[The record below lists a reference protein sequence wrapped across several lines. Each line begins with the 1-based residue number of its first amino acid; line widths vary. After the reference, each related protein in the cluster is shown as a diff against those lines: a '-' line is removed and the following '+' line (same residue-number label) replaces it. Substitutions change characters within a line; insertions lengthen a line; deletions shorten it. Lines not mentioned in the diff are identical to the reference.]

1 MNTPSFKTK
10 ITLYTR
16 DSSLLILAILI
27 SLSSVLPAQDPNAD
41 LTKAL
46 NEFNE
51 NVASTEDAGATN
63 RGGGGI
69 GASGSTDD
77 YKSFVQNE
85 LQNIFFKSGE
95 LNKQK
100 MEDITFAGINEE
112 RIKLAV
118 SLCESDQR
126 ACFLIDEY
134 RSYKSKE
141 DMPKEFEDLQLFGQ
155 DIFFGFS
162 NEFNF
167 YDSLPLD
174 NDYILKIGDVLKIS
188 LFGGFSLQASMKVGI
203 NGSIIIPD
211 VGEYLVAGLSYSDAS
226 ANIKNDISNKYAGT
240 EAYISLDSVR
250 SKQIFVLGNVSTPG
264 TYALNAFG
272 TALNALISSGGVKN
286 NSSLRNVRLV
296 RKDNIIKVIDLYDL
310 LIDGDVSSSD
320 FVLDDGDS
328 LLVGGLQSSVSIIG
342 EVIRPAIY
350 EIKDN
355 ETLADV
361 ISFALGTTPFADK
374 SNISVRRLTPNGEKI
389 VLNPKDHSFVL
400 QNGDHI
406 TVNTSEGQT
415 IQSLALVGS
424 IRNAGDYSIENNPT
438 LGGIIDLKRD
448 LLDNTYTGFG
458 VIKRLNFSS
467 KSFRLVTFNLSS
479 QVDLDKLNLYAG
491 DQIFI
496 FSQDDIKYTQSEEVY
511 TYLNSKLNPSKKIS
525 QPLNIQS
532 IDLSMQIKEEEIQNS
547 YFQDLKGNYPKQY
560 NPCTSSLD
568 SLLVNPI
575 SNFIEAKLELFESS
589 TNSSCP
595 PLLSNH
601 PDLLP
606 VLIINSIPVLGNV
619 RFPGLYPTTRDL
631 NALEIFNLA
640 GGVLVSKLNTI
651 PSFDVGIRARGFG
664 LYPYEALK
672 DLTNISMFNLRIDE
686 ASIPPGYITLKGE
699 FNNPGTY
706 QIIKGTTLSQ
716 IYERAGGLTKNAYPL
731 AGILTRESVRQIEQE
746 AINRSQAELSEILS
760 SAVASGYLQQNSTD
774 LMGLIG
780 LMTALD
786 DTKAIGRLVTE
797 LNPNAVETSPSLDIE
812 LHDRD
817 VIYIPKLLNTVT
829 IVGQVLNPVTV
840 PHKVGENFDYYLK
853 LAGGTKKEADRS
865 KIYVL
870 QPNGVSLR
878 RKNGFQIPVLPFM
891 PFERDDILPGG
902 TLVVPRKARPL
913 DSLALVETITP
924 VLANLSV
931 TAASIAA
938 ISDN

>member
-296 RKDNIIKVIDLYDL
+296 RK
-310 LIDGDVSSSD
+310 
-320 FVLDDGDS
+320 
-328 LLVGGLQSSVSIIG
+328 
-342 EVIRPAIY
+342 
-350 EIKDN
+350 
-355 ETLADV
+355 
-361 ISFALGTTPFADK
+361 
-374 SNISVRRLTPNGEKI
+374 
-389 VLNPKDHSFVL
+389 
-400 QNGDHI
+400 
-406 TVNTSEGQT
+406 
-415 IQSLALVGS
+415 
-424 IRNAGDYSIENNPT
+424 
-438 LGGIIDLKRD
+438 
-448 LLDNTYTGFG
+448 
-458 VIKRLNFSS
+458 
-467 KSFRLVTFNLSS
+467 
-479 QVDLDKLNLYAG
+479 
-491 DQIFI
+491 
-496 FSQDDIKYTQSEEVY
+496 
-511 TYLNSKLNPSKKIS
+511 
-525 QPLNIQS
+525 
-532 IDLSMQIKEEEIQNS
+532 
-547 YFQDLKGNYPKQY
+547 
-560 NPCTSSLD
+560 
-568 SLLVNPI
+568 
-575 SNFIEAKLELFESS
+575 
-589 TNSSCP
+589 
-595 PLLSNH
+595 
-601 PDLLP
+601 
-606 VLIINSIPVLGNV
+606 
-619 RFPGLYPTTRDL
+619 
-631 NALEIFNLA
+631 
-640 GGVLVSKLNTI
+640 
-651 PSFDVGIRARGFG
+651 
-664 LYPYEALK
+664 
-672 DLTNISMFNLRIDE
+672 
-686 ASIPPGYITLKGE
+686 
-699 FNNPGTY
+699 
-706 QIIKGTTLSQ
+706 
-716 IYERAGGLTKNAYPL
+716 
-731 AGILTRESVRQIEQE
+731 
-746 AINRSQAELSEILS
+746 EIL
-760 SAVASGYLQQNSTD
+760 
-774 LMGLIG
+774 
-780 LMTALD
+780 
-786 DTKAIGRLVTE
+786 
-797 LNPNAVETSPSLDIE
+797 
-812 LHDRD
+812 
-817 VIYIPKLLNTVT
+817 
-829 IVGQVLNPVTV
+829 
-840 PHKVGENFDYYLK
+840 LK
-853 LAGGTKKEADRS
+853 
-865 KIYVL
+865 
-870 QPNGVSLR
+870 
-878 RKNGFQIPVLPFM
+878 
-891 PFERDDILPGG
+891 
-902 TLVVPRKARPL
+902 
-913 DSLALVETITP
+913 
-924 VLANLSV
+924 
-931 TAASIAA
+931 
-938 ISDN
+938 

>member
-1 MNTPSFKTK
+1 
-10 ITLYTR
+10 
-16 DSSLLILAILI
+16 
-27 SLSSVLPAQDPNAD
+27 
-41 LTKAL
+41 
-46 NEFNE
+46 
-51 NVASTEDAGATN
+51 
-63 RGGGGI
+63 
-69 GASGSTDD
+69 
-77 YKSFVQNE
+77 
-85 LQNIFFKSGE
+85 
-95 LNKQK
+95 
-100 MEDITFAGINEE
+100 
-112 RIKLAV
+112 
-118 SLCESDQR
+118 
-126 ACFLIDEY
+126 
-134 RSYKSKE
+134 
-141 DMPKEFEDLQLFGQ
+141 
-155 DIFFGFS
+155 
-162 NEFNF
+162 
-167 YDSLPLD
+167 
-174 NDYILKIGDVLKIS
+174 
-188 LFGGFSLQASMKVGI
+188 
-203 NGSIIIPD
+203 
-211 VGEYLVAGLSYSDAS
+211 
-226 ANIKNDISNKYAGT
+226 
-240 EAYISLDSVR
+240 
-250 SKQIFVLGNVSTPG
+250 
-264 TYALNAFG
+264 
-272 TALNALISSGGVKN
+272 
-286 NSSLRNVRLV
+286 
-296 RKDNIIKVIDLYDL
+296 
-310 LIDGDVSSSD
+310 
-320 FVLDDGDS
+320 
-328 LLVGGLQSSVSIIG
+328 
-342 EVIRPAIY
+342 
-350 EIKDN
+350 
-355 ETLADV
+355 
-361 ISFALGTTPFADK
+361 
-374 SNISVRRLTPNGEKI
+374 
-389 VLNPKDHSFVL
+389 
-400 QNGDHI
+400 
-406 TVNTSEGQT
+406 
-415 IQSLALVGS
+415 
-424 IRNAGDYSIENNPT
+424 
-438 LGGIIDLKRD
+438 
-448 LLDNTYTGFG
+448 
-458 VIKRLNFSS
+458 
-467 KSFRLVTFNLSS
+467 
-479 QVDLDKLNLYAG
+479 
-491 DQIFI
+491 
-496 FSQDDIKYTQSEEVY
+496 
-511 TYLNSKLNPSKKIS
+511 
-525 QPLNIQS
+525 
-532 IDLSMQIKEEEIQNS
+532 
-547 YFQDLKGNYPKQY
+547 
-560 NPCTSSLD
+560 
-568 SLLVNPI
+568 
-575 SNFIEAKLELFESS
+575 
-589 TNSSCP
+589 
-595 PLLSNH
+595 
-601 PDLLP
+601 
-606 VLIINSIPVLGNV
+606 VLGNV

-706 QIIKGTTLSQ
+706 QITKGTTLSQ

-774 LMGLIG
+774 LIGLIG